1 MHKLLKLN
9 ILTTDN
15 PYYACTDPKEA
26 TVENNWAMFPD
37 KSMKKKCIMQDK
49 LILKIYRLFPT

>member
-1 MHKLLKLN
+1 MHKLLELN

-37 KSMKKKCIMQDK
+37 KSMKKNV
-49 LILKIYRLFPT
+49 